1 MILTKNFFLFLVFF
15 SSAFLHAQEVHL
27 KYSNTP
33 LNKILIDIRDSNDLH
48 LSFDD
53 KLLSKYKVTLDETF
67 ASPETAIR
75 QLIVPRGLTL
85 EKDKDVFVIYKN
97 RKQNRKKQFLL
108 AGQIKDATNGEPLP
122 YSYIIINEKTI
133 PTDVKGSFS
142 YLSETDSVFTVKASH
157 LGYYILDTTLKAATE
172 LSVLLYPSSIGLS
185 EVVIKN
191 KKVEHST
198 QIGDKPGLMKLNHK
212 VAHFLPGYGDNSVF
226 NLLRL
231 MPGIVASGEQTNDLL
246 IWGSYA
252 GQSQVLF
259 DGFTIYGLKNFNDNI
274 SAFNPLLAKDIEILK
289 GGYDARF
296 GEKVGGIVNIT
307 GKNGNPEKFGFTVN
321 VNNMTLNTLFEIPL
335 FKKASLQIAFRHTYY
350 NLYNPDDMNFLIRQ
364 NNDADSTNDIDVNI
378 VPDYVFRDLNI
389 KYSQQFGENDLFYVI
404 LYGANDN
411 FQYTIDD
418 SLGPYRR
425 LYKSA
430 TELNTQS
437 GGTAFYGKTWRNGNN
452 SNFDISYSKLD
463 AQFTDDLQIRIPV
476 IDSVDHRI
484 DKQSQNVLTEFK
496 IKADNRFSLSR
507 SHTLEWG
514 VGIISNTVTLVEDTF
529 AVNLVTISENASRYF
544 MYAQDYMALGNK
556 TVLKA
561 GLRYTHAF
569 NLKKIYLEPR
579 ISLSVQATEAIK
591 VNAAWGI
598 YDQFFTQSSIVDE
611 LGNYRFIWTICNN
624 EDIPVLQAQ
633 HYVLSGSFQKEH
645 FVFSLEGYYKFTE
658 GITRYINFPKYHIEA
673 IATGKSRSYG
683 MDVFLQGNF
692 KNHSAWIAYSL
703 SKTEEFFNYFIERDY
718 RRSPYDQRHEVK
730 VALLLNF
737 DPFYFSTNYVFGS
750 GFPFKPGVVQ
760 PDPSEDF
767 TYSRLD
773 ASFIYK
779 FLDRKLK
786 GEAGLSVL
794 NVLNRQNIKYTN
806 FERVP
811 ASNNSISVYAEAIPF
826 TPTLY
831 LKFAL

>member
-1 MILTKNFFLFLVFF
+1 MRNIFLFTLFF
-15 SSAFLHAQEVHL
+15 SSAFLQAQELHL

-33 LNKILIDIRDSNDLH
+33 LNKVLIDIRDSSNLQ

-53 KLLSKYKVTLDETF
+53 KLLSKYMVTIDQSFLT
-67 ASPETAIR
+67 PEAAIR
-75 QLIVPRGLTL
+75 QLTHFYGLSL
-85 EKDKDVFVIYKN
+85 ETDNGVFVIYKK
-97 RKQNRKKQFLL
+97 RRQKKKKQFLL
-108 AGQIKDATNGEPLP
+108 SGQIKDATNGETLP
-122 YSYIIINEKTI
+122 YSYIIINNKTI

-142 YLSETDSVFTVKASH
+142 YLSETDSVFSVKASH
-157 LGYYILDTTLKAATE
+157 LGYYILDTTLNA
-172 LSVLLYPSSIGLS
+172 LSNLDVLLYPSSIGLS

-191 KKVEHST
+191 KKVERST

-212 VAHFLPGYGDNSVF
+212 IAHFLPGYGDNSVF

-296 GEKVGGIVNIT
+296 GEKVGGIVNVT
-307 GKNGNPEKFGFTVN
+307 GKTGNPEKFGFTIN
-321 VNNMTLNTLFEIPL
+321 VNNMTLNSLFEIPL

-364 NNDADSTNDIDVNI
+364 NNDADTTNDIDVNI

-404 LYGANDN
+404 LYGANDK
-411 FQYTIDD
+411 FQYTVDD

-425 LYKSA
+425 LYKAA
-430 TELNTQS
+430 TEYNTQS
-437 GGTAFYGKTWRNGNN
+437 GGTAFYGKTWHNGNT

-463 AQFTDDLQIRIPV
+463 RQYTDDLQIRFPV
-476 IDSVDHRI
+476 IDSVNQRV
-484 DKQSQNVLTEFK
+484 DKESQNILTEFK
-496 IKADNRFSLSR
+496 IKSDNRFSLTR

-514 VGIISNTVTLVEDTF
+514 AGIISNSVTLAEDTF
-529 AVNLVTISENASRYF
+529 AVNLVNINEKASRYF
-544 MYAQDYMALGNK
+544 IYAQDYMALGK
-556 TVLKA
+556 KSVLKA

-569 NLKKIYLEPR
+569 NLNKIYLEPR
-579 ISLSVQATEAIK
+579 VSLSIQATEAIK
-591 VNAAWGI
+591 INAAWGI
-598 YDQFFTQSSIVDE
+598 YNQFFTQSSVVDE
-611 LGNYRFIWTICNN
+611 LGNYRYIWTICNN

-633 HYVLSGSFQKEH
+633 HFVLAASFQKEYLT
-645 FVFSLEGYYKFTE
+645 FSLEGYYKFTD
-658 GITRYINFPKYHIEA
+658 GITRYLNFPKYHIET
-673 IATGKSRSYG
+673 IVTGKSRSYG

-692 KNHSAWIAYSL
+692 KKHSAWIAYSL
-703 SKTEEFFNYFIERDY
+703 SKTEELFNYFIERNY

-737 DPFYFSTNYVFGS
+737 EPFYFSTNYVFGS
-750 GFPFKPGVVQ
+750 GFPYKPPGVV
-760 PDPSEDF
+760 PSDPSEDF
-767 TYSRLD
+767 KYSRLD
-773 ASFIYK
+773 VSFTYK

-786 GEAGLSVL
+786 GEAGISIL
-794 NVLNRQNIKYTN
+794 NVLNRQNIKYAN
-806 FERVP
+806 FERIP

-831 LKFAL
+831 LKFTL